1 MFPRPFKVWVYPK
14 IKHLACE
21 RDILRPKKNLEASF
35 VKFRDLRMSLSQAKR
50 FILGYAHTLK
60 GRFWANNHF
69 GHFSRISLFAD
80 LWLIKK
86 SNKIFLE
93 DLVFGQ
99 SLSDLELNEDNM
111 EEIIARCRQLQV
123 ETIRFTRW
131 RQMDMLEDF
140 IKSQNGSFETK

>member
-1 MFPRPFKVWVYPK
+1 MFYFRVHPYLERPFLGKEPFLP
-14 IKHLACE
+14 HCS
-21 RDILRPKKNLEASF
+21 DISVRGSRADTKNLT
-35 VKFRDLRMSLSQAKR
+35 K
-50 FILGYAHTLK
+50 Y
-60 GRFWANNHF
+60 
-69 GHFSRISLFAD
+69 
-80 LWLIKK
+80 
-86 SNKIFLE
+86 FLE